1 MKECEHFDKRDRF
14 CLKDI
19 DSARVWD
26 CTATD
31 KQRRLMLEKYNYD
44 SLDMDLHCPYPKLGK
59 D

>member
-19 DSARVWD
+19 ASARVWD

-31 KQRRLMLEKYNYD
+31 EQR
-44 SLDMDLHCPYPKLGK
+44 
-59 D
+59 